1 MARTIREAVEQFEIA
16 VEDIKTNDP
25 AWNAIQ
31 EELDQADAK
40 FSEACAAKGLT
51 TDDVGHLQEINQS
64 RAKKQREIDEIGTEI
79 QRLKEAA
86 GDTGLLMQQLHQI
99 WREQFQKR
107 VEAAE
112 RANELAVLNEG
123 RQRFIEVS
131 AKYQQD
137 HKNFREFWQSFAPSD
152 GRTRLGKNWESCG
165 ETLYSLFTGL
175 EHAESP
181 WQLLEERLSMEQGSV
196 GSDFG
201 TNSQELFEHIQDNLE
216 RWEKLRC
223 SRGQDTVDMKLFRA
237 DGSMAGSIA
246 KGSLSDGQRN
256 TAALALLL
264 AQEGG
269 PLVID
274 QPEDELDSNFVF
286 RELIPM
292 LRKVKSKRQL
302 IMATHNAN
310 LPVNGDAEL
319 IYAFEALDG
328 KGEELACGGLDQ
340 ASVTKAVLDIMEG
353 TEEAFRRRR
362 EKYHF

>member
-1 MARTIREAVEQFEIA
+1 M
-16 VEDIKTNDP
+16 
-25 AWNAIQ
+25 
-31 EELDQADAK
+31 
-40 FSEACAAKGLT
+40 
-51 TDDVGHLQEINQS
+51 
-64 RAKKQREIDEIGTEI
+64 
-79 QRLKEAA
+79 
-86 GDTGLLMQQLHQI
+86 
-99 WREQFQKR
+99 
-107 VEAAE
+107 
-112 RANELAVLNEG
+112 
-123 RQRFIEVS
+123 
-131 AKYQQD
+131 
-137 HKNFREFWQSFAPSD
+137 
-152 GRTRLGKNWESCG
+152 
-165 ETLYSLFTGL
+165 
-175 EHAESP
+175 
-181 WQLLEERLSMEQGSV
+181 QGSA

-201 TNSQELFEHIQDNLE
+201 ANSQELFQHIQDNLE

-223 SRGQDTVDMKLFRA
+223 SRVQDTVDMKLFRA
-237 DGSMAGSIA
+237 DGSTAGSIA
-246 KGSLSDGQRN
+246 EGSLSDGQRN

-302 IMATHNAN
+302 IIATHNAN

-319 IYAFEALDG
+319 VYAFEARDG
-328 KGEELACGGLDQ
+328 KGEARACGGLDQ

>member
-1 MARTIREAVEQFEIA
+1 M
-16 VEDIKTNDP
+16 
-25 AWNAIQ
+25 
-31 EELDQADAK
+31 
-40 FSEACAAKGLT
+40 
-51 TDDVGHLQEINQS
+51 
-64 RAKKQREIDEIGTEI
+64 
-79 QRLKEAA
+79 
-86 GDTGLLMQQLHQI
+86 
-99 WREQFQKR
+99 
-107 VEAAE
+107 
-112 RANELAVLNEG
+112 
-123 RQRFIEVS
+123 S
-131 AKYQQD
+131 A
-137 HKNFREFWQSFAPSD
+137 
-152 GRTRLGKNWESCG
+152 
-165 ETLYSLFTGL
+165 
-175 EHAESP
+175 
-181 WQLLEERLSMEQGSV
+181 EQGSA

-201 TNSQELFEHIQDNLE
+201 ANSQELFQHIQDNLE

-223 SRGQDTVDMKLFRA
+223 SRVQDTVDMKLFRA
-237 DGSMAGSIA
+237 DGSTAGSIA
-246 KGSLSDGQRN
+246 EGSLSDGQRN

-302 IMATHNAN
+302 IIATHHAN

-319 IYAFEALDG
+319 VYAFEARDG
-328 KGEELACGGLDQ
+328 KGEARACGGLDQ